1 MLGKCK
7 LCLKEDVDLQ
17 KSHLL
22 SQAIYKT
29 LRGENGPKNPN
40 PYQISREGSV
50 QSSKQQ
56 RTHLLC
62 RPCEAILSKN
72 GENWFFRNGMKAD
85 GRFPL
90 ADVLRKAQPSVGTL
104 ADNTRL
110 YEAGLIP
117 EIDSLAMSHFATGIF
132 WKASVH
138 GWNDDGRVP
147 VNLFGY
153 ADQFRRFLL
162 GEREFPQ
169 NAVLTVVVRERG
181 LLDRLTYA
189 PAGSSKGA
197 TSSYRFPI
205 PGFNFMLTIGS
216 KIPQRTS
223 QYCFV
228 RGVGKPIVVTSTLD
242 TFLMQEAQDML
253 ARNSSGL

>member
-1 MLGKCK
+1 LNYKK
-7 LCLKEDVDLQ
+7 
-17 KSHLL
+17 
-22 SQAIYKT
+22 AICSRKQFIRHCVMRMSRQTRT
-29 LRGENGPKNPN
+29 LTR
-40 PYQISREGSV
+40 
-50 QSSKQQ
+50 SSKQQ
-56 RTHLLC
+56 RTYLLC
-62 RPCEAILSKN
+62 RPCELILSKN

-85 GRFPL
+85 GRFRL
-90 ADVLRKAQPSVGTL
+90 ADVLRKAHSSVGTL

-110 YEAGLIP
+110 YEAALIP
-117 EIDSLAMSHFATGIF
+117 EINSLAIAHFATGIF

-147 VNLFGY
+147 VSLFGY

-169 NAVLTVVVRERG
+169 SAVLTVVVRERG

-189 PAGSSKGA
+189 PAGFSKGA

-205 PGFNFMLTIGS
+205 PGFNFMLTVGK

-228 RGVGKPIVVTSTLD
+228 RGVGKPIVVTSTLE

-253 ARNSSGL
+253 ARSSSGL